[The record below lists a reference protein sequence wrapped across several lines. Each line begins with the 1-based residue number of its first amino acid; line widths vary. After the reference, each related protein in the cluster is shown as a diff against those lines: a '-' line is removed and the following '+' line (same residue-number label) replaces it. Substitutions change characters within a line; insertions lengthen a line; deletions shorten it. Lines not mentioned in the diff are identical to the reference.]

1 MRRRYRIGGLIGQAA
16 RISFAARA
24 AYRGDL
30 ALSLLVTLL
39 FEAVTPL
46 VTVLIY
52 GTGSSFPGWSMCEAL
67 LIQGIF
73 LMARGIAFPCFFGIV
88 WTIHEQVREGTFELT
103 LLKPLPPL
111 VVVLV
116 ESFDVVGF
124 GRFFGGA
131 ALFIFALA
139 GVPAPGFLPTLIFIP
154 LFALSIL
161 TLFGFAL
168 ILAGILFVWVG
179 NSRVQEV
186 MESVMV
192 FAQYPSSLYG
202 RTFQLILAVIL
213 PVSMIASLPAQAL
226 LGRPVPIAISS
237 AAACVVFFCASLAFW
252 RAMVRRYSGG
262 GG

>member
-1 MRRRYRIGGLIGQAA
+1 MRRRLSLGRLIGQAA
-16 RISFAARA
+16 KNSFAARA

-30 ALSLLVTLL
+30 ALSLFVTLL

-52 GTGSSFPGWSMCEAL
+52 GTGSSFPGWSIREAL
-67 LIQGIF
+67 LIQAVF
-73 LMARGIAFPCFFGIV
+73 LVSRGIAFPCFFGIV
-88 WTIHEQVREGTFELT
+88 WIVFEQVREGTFDLT
-103 LLKPLPPL
+103 LLKPRAPLL
-111 VVVLV
+111 VVLA
-116 ESFDVVGF
+116 EGFDVVGF

-131 ALFIFALA
+131 ALFIFAAA
-139 GVPAPGFLPTLIFIP
+139 GMRAPGMPQVLLFIV
-154 LFALSIL
+154 LLALSVL

-168 ILAGILFVWVG
+168 LMAGSLFVWVG
-179 NSRVQEV
+179 NGRVQEV

-202 RTFQLILAVIL
+202 RTFQVILAVIL
-213 PVSMIASLPAQAL
+213 PASMIAFFPAQAL
-226 LGRPVPIAISS
+226 LGRPELITIVS
-237 AAACVVFFCASLAFW
+237 APACVVFFCAALAFW